1 MKLTTDD
8 NEFDSELTQGQVQN
22 EYPEGL
28 VIQPGGGEAVWLLDE
43 LLVFKIGGVETG
55 DSIGFIEATARSGG
69 GPPLH
74 SHHMQA
80 EAFYVLEGELTVK
93 VGAQTRKVSSGSFV
107 LVPPGVGHAYRV
119 ESKEPAKLLA
129 MYTPPR
135 VLDYFREIGEA
146 APVKTL
152 PPEELIPDL
161 ERYVERGI
169 RYSTEII
176 GPPI

>member
-1 MKLTTDD
+1 MTTDD
-8 NEFDSELTQGQVQN
+8 NEFDLELAQGQLQN

-43 LLVFKIGGVETG
+43 LLVFKIGSVETG
-55 DSIGFIEATARSGG
+55 HSIGFIEVMTRSGG

-74 SHHMQA
+74 LHHMQV
-80 EAFYVLEGELTVK
+80 EAFYVVEGELTVK
-93 VGAQTRKVSSGSFV
+93 VGTETRKISPGSFV
-107 LVPPGVGHAYRV
+107 LIPPSVAHSYRV
-119 ESKEPAKLLA
+119 ESKEPAKLLS
-129 MYTPPR
+129 MYTPPT

>member
-1 MKLTTDD
+1 MTTDESD
-8 NEFDSELTQGQVQN
+8 FGLAGPAHSPKD

-28 VIQPGGGEAVWLLDE
+28 IIQSGGGEAVWLLDE
-43 LLVFKIGGVETG
+43 LLVFKIGSVETG
-55 DSIGFIEATARSGG
+55 HSIGFIEVMTRSGG

-74 SHHMQA
+74 LHHMQV
-80 EAFYVLEGELTVK
+80 EAFYVVEGELTVK
-93 VGAQTRKVSSGSFV
+93 VGTETRKISPGSFV
-107 LVPPGVGHAYRV
+107 LIPPSVAHSYRV
-119 ESKEPAKLLA
+119 ESKEPAKLLS
-129 MYTPPR
+129 MYTPPT
-135 VLDYFREIGEA
+135 VLDYFREIGEV

-152 PPEELIPDL
+152 PPEELLPDL